1 MLQQLA
7 QLVEIRSRFWIIVIL
22 LLLALLQYK
31 LWLSPKGVPHLWK
44 MEEDIINQVDLNQRL
59 DLCNR
64 ELRAEVVDLKGGIEA
79 LEERARSDLGMVKQ
93 GELYVVTMVDGKM
106 PASTQAKQGQC
117 DQVGQ

>member
-44 MEEDIINQVDLNQRL
+44 MEEDIINQVDLNQ
-59 DLCNR
+59 
-64 ELRAEVVDLKGGIEA
+64 KGGIEA